1 MMSLSALPDD
11 ILLEITKWVATDDY
25 IPRYETVHYPYIPFS
40 ARRRTKFLGSLALC
54 SRRLNQIASPILYKT
69 FVQTRERALP
79 AFLRLLCSRPERG
92 AYVTKFVVSA
102 YNAAEE
108 RFYRRDILDFPRLDL
123 VTFGVELEL
132 LDYFQLKRPGW
143 ITNLEDGDWKAVVA
157 LLLLLLPALKE
168 VDIVPYNRTSNL
180 GYIDT
185 ALEYAALQQ
194 RSSRAQHSLKNLT
207 NVSMAYWDT
216 GIGTGM
222 GKSFDALLPFCAL
235 SSVRK
240 AQIHRCSE
248 NFFFP
253 PSKRYPNIQDLQIS
267 NSNFGS
273 EAISNILQ
281 CFPSLK
287 NLYYEHGGVSFG
299 CPNLLPEYLGEA
311 SSHLHETLEEL
322 TVLGENSFGWAEKR
336 AIGSLTRFKKLK
348 KIVTN
353 YDILLKTDPER
364 DGEQPKL
371 INILPSSLEI
381 LAIGQC
387 TLDILLQVRDLLDQK
402 PSSTLSFPKPNKI
415 VIGLVSPDYSADP
428 AKQLSAEQLQAMKE
442 EGKELI
448 ADAKAMEVD
457 ICFFHP
463 NFRMGGNDLDHDKY
477 PFWR

>member
-25 IPRYETVHYPYIPFS
+25 IPRYETVDYPYIPFS

-54 SRRLNQIASPILYKT
+54 SRRLNRMASPILYKT

-79 AFLRLLCSRPERG
+79 AFLRLLSSRLERG

-108 RFYRRDILDFPRLDL
+108 RFYRRDMLDFPRLDL
-123 VTFGVELEL
+123 ITLGVEIEL

-143 ITNLEDGDWKAVVA
+143 ITDLADGDWNAVVA

-168 VDIVPYNRTSNL
+168 VDIVPYNRTLNL

-207 NVSMAYWDT
+207 SVSMVYWDT
-216 GIGTGM
+216 GMGTGM
-222 GKSFDALLPFCAL
+222 GKPFDALLPFCAL

-248 NFFFP
+248 TFFFP

-267 NSNFGS
+267 YSNIGS
-273 EAISNILQ
+273 EAIINILQ

-287 NLYYEHGGVSFG
+287 NLHYEHGRVSFG
-299 CPNLLPEYLGEA
+299 YPKFLPEYLGEA
-311 SSHLHETLEEL
+311 ISHLHETLEEL
-322 TVLGENSFGWAEKR
+322 TVLGQENSFGWAEKR
-336 AIGSLTRFKKLK
+336 TIGSLTSFKKLK
-348 KIVTN
+348 KIVTD
-353 YDILLKTDPER
+353 YDILPKPDPER

-381 LAIGQC
+381 LAMGQC
-387 TLDILLQVRDLLDQK
+387 TVDVLPQV
-402 PSSTLSFPKPNKI
+402 
-415 VIGLVSPDYSADP
+415 
-428 AKQLSAEQLQAMKE
+428 
-442 EGKELI
+442 
-448 ADAKAMEVD
+448 
-457 ICFFHP
+457 
-463 NFRMGGNDLDHDKY
+463 
-477 PFWR
+477 